1 MRQQEIFLIVVTIVI
16 WLTSIK
22 RPLYGVSYFY
32 FYFALMYINLF
43 ESLRFIKPLV
53 VTPLIALFSV
63 FFIQRNKLVY
73 APHVIL
79 GALILAWMF
88 FSRAANGLEPWKGFE
103 IDGFL
108 KIVIFLFLVTNVI
121 NTKEKLMFFIWI
133 MVIAYADLA
142 FVARYNEVTAPYHM
156 NRNIFGFSLVGAVAF
171 PAVLLIYETRKLR
184 MVEAL
189 CYFMI
194 IVFSIAGTNSRGCY
208 LGLFAIFILLA
219 IVLLRKSEIWKLV
232 MITISIVFILSMVSI
247 VHWERWSTIST
258 DPEQGGTGGQRIA
271 LWYSGLRMISS
282 NPVFGVGAGESG
294 PSFAKYATYEERQR
308 VGGRHMREEIKPHN
322 TIIQF
327 GAETGLVGLGLLFL
341 IIYISFRDISQAKKI
356 CNQNNKLH
364 HLRYMPDA
372 LGITLVGLLTAG
384 QFANRAY
391 DIHFFTILGLTFC
404 LKRII
409 LREHQ
414 GITSGKPVASEPII
428 PVKWEMPFRV
438 IVLILFTYI
447 NLSL

>member
-1 MRQQEIFLIVVTIVI
+1 MSKQEIFLITVTIVV
-16 WLTSIK
+16 WLTTIRK
-22 RPLYGVSYFY
+22 PVYGVAYFY
-32 FYFALMYINLF
+32 FYFALMFVNIF
-43 ESLRFIKPLV
+43 ESLKTFKPLV
-53 VTPLIALFSV
+53 VAPLIALFSILFV
-63 FFIQRNKLVY
+63 QRNKLTY
-73 APHVIL
+73 APQIII
-79 GALILAWMF
+79 AAIILAWMF

-308 VGGRHMREEIKPHN
+308 VGGRHISESIKPHN

-327 GAETGLVGLGLLFL
+327 GAETGIIGLGLLFTM
-341 IIYISFRDISQAKKI
+341 IYLSFRDIWQARKI
-356 CNQNNKLH
+356 CSQNDKLL
-364 HLRYMPDA
+364 HLRYLADA
-372 LGITLVGLLTAG
+372 LGIALIGLLVAG

-391 DIHFFTILGLTFC
+391 DLQFFTILALACC
-404 LKRII
+404 LKKII

-414 GITSGKPVASEPII
+414 GITSGKPVASEPVI
-428 PVKWEMPFRV
+428 PVKWEVPFRTIML
-438 IVLILFTYI
+438 IVFTYM
-447 NLSL
+447 SLRL